1 MHYLGTCI
9 HAHNEN
15 LSAAKRD
22 SFRSKRVSL
31 NLQPCAELTKVAA
44 MNNV

>member
-1 MHYLGTCI
+1 MYYLGTCI
-9 HAHNEN
+9 HAHNEK
-15 LSAAKRD
+15 LSAAKRY
-22 SFRSKRVSL
+22 SLRSKRVSL

>member
-9 HAHNEN
+9 HAHNEK
-15 LSAAKRD
+15 LSAAKRY
-22 SFRSKRVSL
+22 SLRSKRVSL
-31 NLQPCAELTKVAA
+31 NLQPCAEFTKVAA